1 MVLTPSVNAIM
12 PLFANNPNSVMLVP
26 SIFCVR
32 EAHGKIFIFDL
43 SLPLLFKKS
52 TIETLSITGS
62 VLGIVTTEVTPPDKA
77 ALLKVLKFSLYSYP
91 GSPTNTLM
99 STSPGKIYLP
109 FKSIGFSLVGK
120 LFVFTF
126 LPIASIFPFSPTI
139 KPPFSF
145 IELYGS
151 TMFAFIKYCF
161 FIYSQ
166 KIFKQAILTATP
178 SSTCSLITLLLIS
191 SANLVSISIPLFI
204 GPGCIIIASG
214 FAKSSLSG
222 VKP

>member
-1 MVLTPSVNAIM
+1 MQLCLYLQQTKFCHVSSFN
-12 PLFANNPNSVMLVP
+12 
-26 SIFCVR
+26 IFVR
-32 EAHGKIFIFDL
+32 EAHGKILILDL

-91 GSPTNTLM
+91 GSPTNTLI

-126 LPIASIFPFSPTI
+126 FPIASILPSSPI
-139 KPPFSF
+139 INLHFH
-145 IELYGS
+145 LLNYDGS
-151 TMFAFIKYCF
+151 IIFAFIKYCF

-214 FAKSSLSG
+214 FA
-222 VKP
+222 